1 MKDDLK
7 MREQL
12 SALADGELESP
23 AWGETVAYAQNDSG
37 RETWATYHLIGDV
50 LRSADL
56 AKRPDTAFAA
66 RVMARLEE
74 ERISTASAASLQ
86 PDQPLVQ
93 AARADSEAANA
104 AVFRWKVV
112 AGLASL
118 AAVGVLGWNGMAAMQ
133 AGGGGSQLASATSA
147 PSTAQTTT
155 LVSTSDPTGGT
166 QVMLRDARLDELLA
180 AHRQYGGA
188 SALQMPAGFLR
199 NATFETPAR

>member
-12 SALADGELESP
+12 SALADGELENP
-23 AWGETVAYAQNDSG
+23 AWGETVAYAQTESG
-37 RETWATYHLIGDV
+37 RDTWATYHLIGDV

-56 AKRPDTAFAA
+56 AKRPDAAFAA

-74 ERISTASAASLQ
+74 ERVSTASAVSLQ

-93 AARADSEAANA
+93 AARADKEAANA

-112 AGLASL
+112 AGIASL

-133 AGGGGSQLASATSA
+133 AGGGGSQLASAVPVPSA
-147 PSTAQTTT
+147 AQTTT
-155 LVSTSDPTGGT
+155 LVSTSDPAGST
-166 QVMLRDARLDELLA
+166 QVMLRDSRLDELLA